1 MLFLQMK
8 TGDYLTI
15 GEDITIQFFPDS
27 KSRVRVAIKAPKDLA
42 ILRGDVRE
50 RTGGVRPKGLIGDP
64 FPPPQA
70 EPQEQIPWFHP
81 ADEPVEMI

>member
-27 KSRVRVAIKAPKDLA
+27 STRVRVAIKAPKDLT

-50 RTGGVRPKGLIGDP
+50 RNGAERPDGLVGK
-64 FPPPQA
+64 FGNPPA
-70 EPQEQIPWFHP
+70 ELQK
-81 ADEPVEMI
+81 

>member
-27 KSRVRVAIKAPKDLA
+27 STRVRVAINAPKDLT

-50 RTGGVRPKGLIGDP
+50 RNGAERPKGLIGSA
-64 FPPPQA
+64 FVPPQSQT
-70 EPQEQIPWFHP
+70 EL
-81 ADEPVEMI
+81 

>member
-15 GEDITIQFFPDS
+15 GEDITIQFFPAS
-27 KSRVRVAIKAPKDLA
+27 KSSVRVAIKAPKALA

-50 RTGGVRPKGLIGDP
+50 RTGGVRPKGLIGDA
-64 FPPPQA
+64 FPLPPQT
-70 EPQEQIPWFHP
+70 ERQE
-81 ADEPVEMI
+81 